1 MYIQLKI
8 PVIKNNR
15 KMKNFKLR
23 NLVLIFALVITIG
36 ITGCGEKSEKKVT
49 AGDSKETAGM
59 KGQVY
64 KVSTTESLVEW
75 LGKKVTGQHN
85 GTITIKSGEFGIDNG
100 KVSSGKFEIDMKT
113 IKVLDIPESDAS
125 NGKLAGHL
133 ASDDFFASEKFPV
146 SKFEISKVES
156 LNDPNKPG
164 FNSNVTGNLTIRD
177 VTKSITFPANIKIEN
192 NTLNATADFDID
204 RTEFGLK
211 YGSGKFFE
219 GLGDKMIND
228 NFNIKLKIV
237 AKP

>member
-1 MYIQLKI
+1 
-8 PVIKNNR
+8 
-15 KMKNFKLR
+15 MKNIKHR
-23 NLVLIFALVITIG
+23 NLALIFALAITIG
-36 ITGCGEKSEKKVT
+36 LMGCGEKSEKKVT

-59 KGQVY
+59 KDQVY
-64 KVSTTESLVEW
+64 KVATTESIVEW

-85 GTITIKSGEFGIDNG
+85 GTIGIKSGEFGIDNG
-100 KVSSGKFEIDMKT
+100 KVTSGKFEIDMKT
-113 IKVLDIPESDAS
+113 IKVLDTPEGEAS
-125 NGKLAGHL
+125 NGKLVGHL
-133 ASDDFFASEKFPV
+133 ASDDFFAAEKFQL
-146 SKFEISKVES
+146 SKFEISKVEA

-228 NFNIKLKIV
+228 NFNLKLKIV